1 LKLFK
6 APQFLLD
13 LFRLRTEGL
22 LPTVFGESVQ
32 PTVDVA
38 TMYGSDLTVTSS
50 SSSAAGA
57 LPRNV
62 VANVGYSTRYLGIA
76 GEAVIGAAG
85 GTQLRLTVGV
95 AVPSVAA
102 TFYPLFPTLILT
114 NPVAGGSYFVGGVLP
129 FPLVLPA
136 GTALLL
142 RMFGDAAGAD
152 HVASLKLYLEDPL
165 RG

>member
-1 LKLFK
+1 MNLQK

-13 LFRLRTEGL
+13 LFRLRNTGL
-22 LPTVFGESVQ
+22 LPTKFGEEVAPS
-32 PTVDVA
+32 VDVA
-38 TMYGSDLTVTSS
+38 GMYGSDMQVTSS

-62 VANVGYSTRYLGIA
+62 IATVGYSTRYLGLA
-76 GEAVIGAAG
+76 GEAVMGAAG

-95 AVPSVAA
+95 GVPSIAQA
-102 TFYPLFPTLILT
+102 FFPLFSTYIVAPQ
-114 NPVAGGSYFVGGVLP
+114 AGGSYMVGGVLP

-136 GTALLL
+136 GTSLLL